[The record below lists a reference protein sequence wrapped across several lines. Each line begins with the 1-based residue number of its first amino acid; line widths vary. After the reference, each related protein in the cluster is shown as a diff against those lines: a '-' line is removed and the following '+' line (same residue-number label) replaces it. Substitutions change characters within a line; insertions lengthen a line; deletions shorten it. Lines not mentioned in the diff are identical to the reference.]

1 MTRILKIS
9 LNTKLIQK
17 PICAFYSF
25 MIMKMR
31 ILLTGKNLCFA
42 FNSVC
47 VYILLAALETS
58 KSTAHGNYLNGS

>member
-1 MTRILKIS
+1 
-9 LNTKLIQK
+9 
-17 PICAFYSF
+17 
-25 MIMKMR
+25 MITKMR